1 MRRAVLVI
9 AFLLALGAVY
19 SQDAETARYEVTRWG
34 KDQGCRFVS
43 FAQAGGMMVAET
55 DQTDDDKNRLWNFI
69 ALDSSLYE
77 QRSDLIPLPS
87 KMRLIDAQASARWAA
102 FLFVGDKVGRSD
114 SIPYCVVAYQRQER
128 QFSTFT
134 DRLPERSVPLSMA
147 MLDGSLMVPVN
158 NKAGNGFLLHC
169 DLDNHTQR
177 AIKPDLQ
184 DDFVLFQCA
193 ADEREQAFV
202 VAAREYVEKRYK
214 ATAFMVYSPSGLLK
228 QRHRFDNGENAALGR
243 MCFDFDAAHH
253 LTVYATLERENNRKV
268 DVEGVTDDFNRT
280 AVGVTWIQFAEA
292 TLTRTYLFKD
302 LPDIDQ
308 ALTASD
314 RLRVR
319 EEELKLRKGKKKE
332 KGEVAFQF
340 LTPRLV
346 RYGDRVVFAAE
357 AFQPVF
363 HTETRFDYGY
373 YNYYGTYPRY
383 YTVFDGYLFFS
394 EVLLAFDGEG
404 GLSWHTSVRFENDLT
419 DNLTPH
425 AAELVSHDELVVVSP
440 SHHVLRYSVFDHDGT
455 LLLDQQST
463 QLDFLLGADTF
474 EDEYDAGVLPWF
486 GDRFLVHGC
495 QILHNGMLR
504 APRRTV
510 FYVQKVKYE

>member
-1 MRRAVLVI
+1 MRRAGLVI
-9 AFLLALGAVY
+9 AFLLAMCAVY
-19 SQDAETARYEVTRWG
+19 SQDAETARYEVARWG

-77 QRSDLIPLPS
+77 LRSDLIPLPA
-87 KMRLIDAQASARWAA
+87 KMRLLDAQSSTRWAA
-102 FLFVGDKVGRSD
+102 FLFVNDKGGRSD
-114 SIPYCVVAYQRQER
+114 SIPYCVVAYNRQER
-128 QFSTFT
+128 QFSTFS

-158 NKAGNGFLLHC
+158 NKAGNGFLLYC
-169 DLDNHTQR
+169 DLDSHQQR

-184 DDFVLFQCA
+184 NDYVLFQCA

-214 ATAFMVYSPSGLLK
+214 STAFMVYSPAGMLSE
-228 QRHRFDNGENAALGR
+228 RHRFDNGENAALGR
-243 MCFDFDAAHH
+243 MCFDFDASHH
-253 LTVYATLERENNRKV
+253 LTVYATLERESNRKV
-268 DVEGVTDDFNRT
+268 DVEGVTEDFNRT
-280 AVGVTWIQFAEA
+280 AVGVTWIKFADA
-292 TLTRTYLFKD
+292 TLTRSYLFKD

-314 RLRVR
+314 RLKVR
-319 EEELKLRKGKKKE
+319 EEALKLRKGKKKE

-346 RYGDRVVFAAE
+346 RYGDRAVFAAE
-357 AFQPVF
+357 AFQPVY
-363 HTETRFDYGY
+363 HTETRFDYGF
-373 YNYYGTYPRY
+373 YGSYPRY

-394 EVLLAFDGEG
+394 EVLLAFDEEG
-404 GLSWHTSVRFENDLT
+404 TLQWHTSVRFENDLT
-419 DNLTPH
+419 DNLTAH
-425 AAELVSHDELVVVSP
+425 TAELVSHDELVVVSP
-440 SHHVLRYSVFDHDGT
+440 SHHILRYSVFDHDGSM
-455 LLLDQQST
+455 LLDQQAT
-463 QLDFLLGADTF
+463 PLDFLLGADTF
-474 EDEYDAGVLPWF
+474 EDEYNAGVMPWF

-495 QILHNGMLR
+495 QILHNGVLR

>member
-1 MRRAVLVI
+1 MNRLLLV
-9 AFLLALGAVY
+9 FGLLLTVCCGFA
-19 SQDAETARYEVTRWG
+19 QDAETARYEVTRWG

-43 FAQAGGMMVAET
+43 FGPTGGMMVAET

-77 QRSDLIPLPS
+77 LRSDLIPLPS
-87 KMRLIDAQASARWAA
+87 KMKLLDAQGSARWAA
-102 FLFVGDKVGRSD
+102 FLFVSDKAGRSD
-114 SIPYCVVAYQRQER
+114 SIPYCVVAYNRVER

-134 DRLPERSVPLSMA
+134 DRLPEKSVPLSMA
-147 MLDGSLMVPVN
+147 MLDGTLMVPVN

-169 DLDNHTQR
+169 DLDAHQQR
-177 AIKPDLQ
+177 AVWPDLQ
-184 DDFVLFQCA
+184 NDYVLFQCV
-193 ADEREQAFV
+193 ADEREGVFV

-214 ATAFMVYSPSGLLK
+214 ATSFLVFSRAGMLS
-228 QRHRFDNGENAALGR
+228 QRHRFENGENAALGR
-243 MCFDFDAAHH
+243 MCFDFDSDHH
-253 LTVYATLERENNRKV
+253 LTVYATLERENNKKV

-280 AVGVTWIQFAEA
+280 AVGVTWIKFSGV

-340 LTPRLV
+340 LTPRLT
-346 RYGDRVVFAAE
+346 RYGDQAVFAAE

-363 HTETRFDYGY
+363 HTETRFDYGF
-373 YNYYGTYPRY
+373 YGSYPRY

-394 EVLLAFDGEG
+394 EILLAFDAEG
-404 GLSWHTSVRFENDLT
+404 GLSWHGSVRFENDLT
-419 DNLTPH
+419 ETLTPH

-440 SHHVLRYSVFDHDGT
+440 SHHTLRYQVFDHDGT
-455 LLLDQQST
+455 VLLDQQST
-463 QLDFLLGADTF
+463 KLDFIYGADTF
-474 EDEYDAGVLPWF
+474 EDEYDAGVMPWF

-495 QILHNGMLR
+495 QILQNGLLR
-504 APRRTV
+504 VPRRTV
-510 FYVQKVKYE
+510 FYLQKVKYE